1 MDLMLTYAELKA
13 LDPCAESL
21 RRVANL
27 MGGARKWTA
36 GITAAQ
42 AREAGATFDDLV
54 WVSSAVACT
63 NPNVDR
69 RLRLWMADCAARVL
83 HIYEAAE
90 KSDAPRAA
98 IVAARQYA
106 RGEIDDA
113 ARAATRDAAWAAAWA
128 ATRDAAWAATRD
140 AARAATRDAAWA
152 AERAAARAAEE
163 SWQFDRLVLRLSA
176 DEPLDWPLPD
186 VPMREVAT

>member
-1 MDLMLTYAELKA
+1 MEMMLTYAELKA
-13 LDPCAESL
+13 LDPCAGSL
-21 RRVANL
+21 HRVANL

-54 WVSSAVACT
+54 WVSSAGACT

-98 IVAARQYA
+98 IRTHCSAGCSRTQLVGLRTA
-106 RGEIDDA
+106 DA
-113 ARAATRDAAWAAAWA
+113 
-128 ATRDAAWAATRD
+128 
-140 AARAATRDAAWA
+140 
-152 AERAAARAAEE
+152 
-163 SWQFDRLVLRLSA
+163 DR
-176 DEPLDWPLPD
+176 
-186 VPMREVAT
+186 

>member
-1 MDLMLTYAELKA
+1 MELMLTYAELKA

-27 MGGARKWTA
+27 MGAARKWTA

-106 RGEIDDA
+106 RGEIDDV
-113 ARAATRDAAWAAAWA
+113 AWDVA
-128 ATRDAAWAATRD
+128 
-140 AARAATRDAAWA
+140 
-152 AERAAARAAEE
+152 RAAARDAEK
-163 SWQFDRLVLRLSA
+163 SWQFDRLVLRLSE

-186 VPMREVAT
+186 VPMREVAA